1 MATPKRTRKSPG
13 GKKKWKRAVEPPK
26 RKGRVLKRKQWSEES
41 MLGAI
46 KAVQEGT
53 LGVNRA
59 ALEFAVPK
67 TTLKDRLS
75 GRVIHGSSCGA
86 RL

>member
-1 MATPKRTRKSPG
+1 MATPKRNKEESRWEKEVEAYG
-13 GKKKWKRAVEPPK
+13 GASEMKRTSSK
-26 RKGRVLKRKQWSEES
+26 TYEES

-53 LGVNRA
+53 FGVNRA

-67 TTLKDRLS
+67 QL
-75 GRVIHGSSCGA
+75 
-86 RL
+86 

>member
-1 MATPKRTRKSPG
+1 MATPKRTRKSRG
-13 GKKKWKRAVEPPK
+13 GKIEVEACSGASETKRTSSK
-26 RKGRVLKRKQWSEES
+26 TYEES

-46 KAVQEGT
+46 KAVHEGT

-67 TTLKDRLS
+67 QL
-75 GRVIHGSSCGA
+75 
-86 RL
+86 

>member
-1 MATPKRTRKSPG
+1 MEACGGASEMKRTSFKTY
-13 GKKKWKRAVEPPK
+13 
-26 RKGRVLKRKQWSEES
+26 EES

-67 TTLKDRLS
+67 QL
-75 GRVIHGSSCGA
+75 
-86 RL
+86 